1 MTRQWPLSLK
11 LGKDD
16 IVNYFVGFGHGKD
29 LEPGQGHGGRGQ
41 GTEGLIKGSKHC
53 GSSGISINLFNI
65 VNN

>member
-29 LEPGQGHGGRGQ
+29 LEPGQVHVGQ
-41 GTEGLIKGSKHC
+41 GLRVLNTAGPLWYIFQF
-53 GSSGISINLFNI
+53 I
-65 VNN
+65 